1 VSVTSESLMGGQPT
15 GRPSGQAAL
24 ARVMTVM
31 RGDRVGLS
39 AAVILAVVY
48 LSVSTPYF
56 FSLDNGRNISTAI
69 SYTGICAAI
78 STLVLAGGGVDLSVA
93 AVMAISG
100 TTAAGLLDAGYPT
113 YIAIIAAL
121 AMGAIAGV
129 LNAILIT
136 SVGINPLIA
145 TIGTQF
151 VLRGFAY
158 IVINSRELLIKDK
171 SFLYFGQ
178 GKILGAPVPSLIMF
192 ASFIVVG
199 IAMKMTVFGQHIYAI
214 GGSPDGNMARLSGVP
229 VKRRQ
234 YQMYIASGTISALAG
249 IVLASYSGSATG
261 NAALG
266 LELPIIA
273 AVILGGTA
281 LGGGR
286 GTVVGTVLGVVLLG
300 IINNGLTLRSVPYVW
315 LFVVQGCALLL
326 AVVIDERRQ
335 RSEAR

>member
-1 VSVTSESLMGGQPT
+1 VFRS
-15 GRPSGQAAL
+15 
-24 ARVMTVM
+24 
-31 RGDRVGLS
+31 DRLGLS
-39 AAVILAVVY
+39 AALVVAIVY

-56 FSLDNGRNISTAI
+56 ASWDNAVNISTAI

-93 AVMAISG
+93 AVMASAG
-100 TTAAGLLDAGYPT
+100 TTAASLLDAGFPAWV
-113 YIAIIAAL
+113 AILAAL
-121 AMGAIAGV
+121 LVGAVVGLI
-129 LNAILIT
+129 NALLIT
-136 SVGINPLIA
+136 GVGINPLIA

-151 VLRGFAY
+151 AVRGFAY
-158 IVINSRELLIKDK
+158 IVIDSRELLISDK
-171 SFLYFGQ
+171 TFLYLGQ
-178 GKILGAPVPSLIMF
+178 GRIIGLPVASLIMVATF
-192 ASFIVVG
+192 VVVG
-199 IAMKMTVFGQHIYAI
+199 FAMRMTVFGRHVYAI
-214 GGSPDGNMARLSGVP
+214 GGSPDGTMARLSGVP
-229 VKRRQ
+229 VRRRQ
-234 YQMYIASGTISALAG
+234 YQMYIASGVVSALAG
-249 IVLASYSGSATG
+249 VVLASYSGSATG

-266 LELPIIA
+266 LELPVIA

-286 GTVVGTVLGVVLLG
+286 GTVVGTVLGVILLG

>member
-1 VSVTSESLMGGQPT
+1 MFRS
-15 GRPSGQAAL
+15 
-24 ARVMTVM
+24 
-31 RGDRVGLS
+31 DRLGLS
-39 AAVILAVVY
+39 AALVVAIVY

-56 FSLDNGRNISTAI
+56 ASWDNAVNISTAI

-93 AVMAISG
+93 AVMASAG
-100 TTAAGLLDAGYPT
+100 TTAASLLDAGFPAWV
-113 YIAIIAAL
+113 AILAAL
-121 AMGAIAGV
+121 LVGAVVGLI
-129 LNAILIT
+129 NALLIT
-136 SVGINPLIA
+136 GVGINPLIA

-151 VLRGFAY
+151 AVRGFAY
-158 IVINSRELLIKDK
+158 IVIDSRELLISDK
-171 SFLYFGQ
+171 TFLYLGQ
-178 GKILGAPVPSLIMF
+178 GRIIGLPVASLIMVATF
-192 ASFIVVG
+192 VVVG
-199 IAMKMTVFGQHIYAI
+199 FAMRMTVFGRHVYAI
-214 GGSPDGNMARLSGVP
+214 GGSPDGTMARLSGVP
-229 VKRRQ
+229 VRRRQ
-234 YQMYIASGTISALAG
+234 YQMYIASGVVSALAG
-249 IVLASYSGSATG
+249 VVLASYSGSATG

-266 LELPIIA
+266 LELPVIA

-286 GTVVGTVLGVVLLG
+286 GTVVGTVLGVILLG